1 MNKEQIEKLA
11 KLIHQKSMNLTL
23 FEAEIL
29 VKNWF
34 EQNIQE
40 PAIGIT
46 DIRPNWE
53 DAPEWA
59 NFCAK
64 NLTGEWAWYEKEP
77 SMQYGDISTKWTTD
91 GKTVVVIDNTDWK
104 DTLQQRP
111 NTPAPRVE
119 VGQVWTFKT
128 KGSEYIVEE
137 VIVLEGKTKIGEWQ
151 DNFTLVVYIPANV
164 KGDCKS
170 KDIYRRPL
178 EDFLAKFEQVQS

>member
-111 NTPAPRVE
+111 TPAPIVE
-119 VGQVWTFKT
+119 VGQVWRWNHSNMEFLVHEIVDDFVTGINNIGFT
-128 KGSEYIVEE
+128 WKGTI
-137 VIVLEGKTKIGEWQ
+137 
-151 DNFTLVVYIPANV
+151 
-164 KGDCKS
+164 
-170 KDIYRRPL
+170 
-178 EDFLAKFEQVQS
+178 EDFLAKFKRMGGSE